1 MFLTPGTEEGKFV
14 AEIFKVPHFQQ
25 LVGEQQRLLGK
36 YVADPFVV
44 ACAFACGGTVV
55 TEEAVKDN
63 AAKIPNVCK
72 HFSVKFT
79 NVQGFL
85 EANGWQ
91 F

>member
-1 MFLTPGTEEGKFV
+1 MFLTPGIEEGKFV

-25 LVGEQQRLLGK
+25 LVGEQQRLLGQ

-44 ACAFACGGTVV
+44 ACAAVCNGTVV

-63 AAKIPNVCK
+63 AAKILNVCT
-72 HFSVKFT
+72 HFGLKFT

-85 EANGWQ
+85 QQKAWK